1 MRQAQDG
8 PSGHPGVRDR
18 LVAVRAAVAV
28 IRDHPRHLVLGAAV
42 AGLVAAPLH
51 PLVLLPALLAL
62 VVLAG
67 RGVLLPAAVLGLCA
81 GALVADLRLEAL
93 DHTNLRPL
101 LDRSIATR
109 AILLEVPSA
118 RTTGTRAALVQLVGG
133 VGAGEVVLLRAPPW
147 TRWEGGGPA
156 ANGHRAAAT
165 LSPGREIAVRGEL
178 VGLPPREEHARRQG
192 AHALLAAQAV
202 RPTGARRAGPAG
214 ALDRVRERAEAA
226 VSRGLPPELGAL
238 ARGMVLGQ
246 DDALGEDLREAMR
259 TAGLAHL
266 VAASGQN
273 VLLLSALVLGLCALV
288 GVPLRARLALAIAL
302 VVLYVPLAGAGPS
315 IQRAGVMGVAGL
327 LAALAGRPASR
338 WYAVL
343 LAAALTLT
351 VNPRAAADPGWQLSF
366 AAVLAML
373 ALSRPLR
380 ERLET
385 RSLPTALAEAL
396 ALTLAATIGT
406 APLLAVHFER
416 LSLVSVPA
424 NLLAVL
430 AVGPVM
436 WIGTLAAALGQLS
449 PTLAA
454 PVAAVA
460 TWPLGFLAWTGR
472 ACADLP
478 LAEVEVGLPGPAGV
492 AVAYAGIAVLACS
505 SRARRATLAVT
516 LIAGAA
522 MLPGLDGGPG
532 PPRAARIS
540 FLDVGQGDATLVQS
554 PQGGAIL
561 FDGGPPGTDLVAD
574 LRAAGVE
581 RLDAV
586 VATHQSLDHDGGL
599 PAVVRELPVGLFL
612 DGGDGTGDPRFRAL
626 QGMVAA
632 RRIPSVPAFAGQVL
646 RAPELTVR
654 ILSPPPRP
662 AGPAPEDPNPRA
674 VVAHVEGRGLD
685 ALLSGDAE
693 SPALLPLDLPEV
705 DILKV
710 PHHGSADEGLP
721 LLLKR
726 LAPTVAAITVG
737 PNTYG
742 HPTGETLT
750 ALGASVPVVHRTDQD
765 GTVTVTATSRGPAV
779 STER

>member
-1 MRQAQDG
+1 VR
-8 PSGHPGVRDR
+8 HPGGGFQAGAILAVVRG
-18 LVAVRAAVAV
+18 
-28 IRDHPRHLVLGAAV
+28 HPRHLVLGAGVSGLLAAPVHPLAV
-42 AGLVAAPLH
+42 VAAL
-51 PLVLLPALLAL
+51 LVLLG
-62 VVLAG
+62 LAG
-67 RGVLLPAAVLGLCA
+67 RGVLVPAVVLGLCA
-81 GALVADLRLEAL
+81 GALTADLRLEAL
-93 DHTNLRPL
+93 SRTTLGPL
-101 LDRSIATR
+101 LDRPISTR
-109 AILLEVPSA
+109 ATLLEAPGT
-118 RTTGTRAALVQLVGG
+118 RTSGSRAALVRLAGPRG
-133 VGAGEVVLLRAPPW
+133 EGEVVLLRAPPW
-147 TRWEGGGPA
+147 ARWDSTDQPA
-156 ANGHRAAAT
+156 TAGVGSRSSA
-165 LSPGREIAVRGEL
+165 LSPGRQIAVSGEL
-178 VGLPPREEHARRQG
+178 LALPPREEHARRQG
-192 AHALLAAQAV
+192 AHALLAAEAV
-202 RPTGARRAGPAG
+202 RPTGGRRGGLAGM
-214 ALDRVRERAEAA
+214 LDGVRERAEAA
-226 VSRGLPPELGAL
+226 VSRGLPSELGAL

-246 DDALGEDLREAMR
+246 DDALSEDLREAMR
-259 TAGLAHL
+259 ASGLAHL

-288 GVPLRARLALAIAL
+288 GVPLRVRLALAIAL

-315 IQRAGVMGVAGL
+315 IQRAGVMGIAGL

-343 LAAALTLT
+343 LAAALTLA
-351 VNPRAAADPGWQLSF
+351 VDPRSAADPGWQLSF

-380 ERLET
+380 ERLEA
-385 RSLPTALAEAL
+385 RRLPGALAEAL

-406 APLLAVHFER
+406 APLLAAHFER

-424 NLLAVL
+424 NLLAAL
-430 AVGPVM
+430 PVGPVM
-436 WIGTLAAALGQLS
+436 WVGTLAAALGQFS
-449 PTLAA
+449 PALAA

-460 TWPLGFLAWTGR
+460 TWPLGFLAWVGR
-472 ACADLP
+472 ACAELP
-478 LAEVEVGLPGPAGV
+478 LAEVQVGLPGPAGV
-492 AVAYAGIAVLACS
+492 AVAYAAIAVLACS
-505 SRARRATLAVT
+505 LRARRATLALA

-522 MLPGLDGGPG
+522 VLPGPGGGPG
-532 PPRAARIS
+532 PPRAVRIS

-554 PQGGAIL
+554 PQGAAVL
-561 FDGGPPGTDLVAD
+561 FDGGPPGTGLVDD

-632 RRIPSVPAFAGQVL
+632 RRIRSVPAVAGQVL
-646 RAPELTVR
+646 RAPGLTVR

-705 DILKV
+705 DVLKV

-726 LAPTVAAITVG
+726 LDPTVAAITVG
-737 PNTYG
+737 RNTYG
-742 HPTGETLT
+742 HPTAPTLA
-750 ALGASVPVVHRTDQD
+750 ALGAAVPAVRRTDQH
-765 GTVTVTATSRGPAV
+765 GTITVTASSRGPAV